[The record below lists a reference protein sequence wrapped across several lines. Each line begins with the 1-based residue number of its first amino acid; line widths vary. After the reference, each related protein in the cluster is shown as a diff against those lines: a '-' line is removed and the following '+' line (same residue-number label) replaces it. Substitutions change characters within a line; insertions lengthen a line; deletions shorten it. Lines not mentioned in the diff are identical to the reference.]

1 MTSQSKKG
9 GRSGPY
15 APMLMPDMPDRVQDV
30 VGELYRTVR
39 TTRCNCTT
47 VGGTVQSDC
56 VHVEFD
62 ISIVD

>member
-39 TTRCNCTT
+39 TTRCNRTT
-47 VGGTVQSDC
+47 VAGLV
-56 VHVEFD
+56 
-62 ISIVD
+62 